1 MNRPM
6 NTAVKIAGIALL
18 LGGMAGCGGSDSDG
32 GSDSAGASKEASK
45 ADFCEK
51 FNGLYTQLMTAD
63 PDDTS
68 AAVKGMKDWADEIE
82 DLGTPKE
89 MTDEA
94 RDGFEVVI
102 STIKDVDEDADAD
115 DLQNLD
121 SELSDEDNKSADAF
135 SDWTQENCGDPELP
149 GASPSSS

>member
-1 MNRPM
+1 MKSSM
-6 NTAVKIAGIALL
+6 NTTVKIAAAALL
-18 LGGMAGCGGSDSDG
+18 LGGLVGCGGSDSDG
-32 GSDSAGASKEASK
+32 GSASSGSKTASK

-68 AAVKGMKDWADEIE
+68 AAVKGMKDWADEID

-94 RDGFEVVI
+94 RDGFEVVV
-102 STIKDVDEDADAD
+102 STIKDVDEDADVE

-121 SELSDEDNKSADAF
+121 SKLSDEDNKAADAF

>member
-1 MNRPM
+1 MKSSM
-6 NTAVKIAGIALL
+6 NTTVKIAAAALL
-18 LGGMAGCGGSDSDG
+18 LGGLVGCGGSDSDG
-32 GSDSAGASKEASK
+32 GSASSGSKTASK

-68 AAVKGMKDWADEIE
+68 AAVKGMKDWAEEIE

-102 STIKDVDEDADAD
+102 STIKDVDDDADAD

-121 SELSDEDNKSADAF
+121 SKLSDADNKSADAF